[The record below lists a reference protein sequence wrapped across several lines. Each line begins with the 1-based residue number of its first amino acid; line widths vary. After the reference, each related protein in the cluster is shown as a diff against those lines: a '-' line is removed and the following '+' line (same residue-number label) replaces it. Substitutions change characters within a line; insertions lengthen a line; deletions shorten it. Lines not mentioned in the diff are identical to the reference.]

1 MKRLFAVLLCLCLL
15 LGLFAGCTENPPAP
29 SETAPSETP
38 PVTAPPETQP
48 KEEPAALY
56 RAAAD
61 RLAGAQSFTTELSI
75 TTERTIGEDTLTE
88 TTKRS
93 AKYQN
98 YGAKDMI
105 ANVSD
110 EIIFG
115 TGLTRAAY
123 DLIWSDGTVYAR
135 LKASKFV
142 SRTTA
147 EDFLAEQLPPVLL
160 DAANYGSVTSEQTA
174 EGTVFTFAEPTA
186 AEGWAVPEDGS
197 LVSASGSV
205 TVNAAGEL
213 VKQSYEV
220 TFLYGVTEIR
230 QTYDM
235 TVELPQA
242 LDLSDSVPENAK
254 GYESLDSITAAI
266 MLMRAYI
273 ALQDADTFSIQ
284 TYNQVMSQAALVI
297 RVANEDLHAIGG
309 DSDLIMRE
317 KDRVNI
323 VDYGSDET
331 YSDTLEELYLDGE
344 LTTTH
349 NDEDSETQT
358 VRGRDVE
365 DYCRQSKM
373 QYVPSFDQLVDAKIT
388 DVGSYY
394 LIEFSASDE
403 FGNKL
408 NSLVCLDLFADS
420 AALNDIASSYTNKTV
435 EGFMGVEKYTW
446 LPTSLNVNF
455 EGIHTIKD
463 DPCLLQMKLNQS
475 ISLYD
480 PDTYN
485 EIKDEPLPDE
495 EPEQKPTPVFY
506 EVRDNAT
513 GSKMYLF
520 GTIHVGDDRTG
531 FLPQV
536 IQTAFDEADAL
547 AVEFDSERFLALAEE
562 DEELQQQ
569 IARSY
574 YYTDGTELSNH
585 LDSDLYKAALAC
597 MKVAGQYNATADRL
611 KAFVWSSIIE
621 NFYLSQGRRLTSAK
635 GVDNRLL
642 RLAREQ
648 EKEILDVES
657 GLSQLE
663 MLSGYSDDVQQML
676 LASTISASRNEN
688 LQHTYEL
695 YDRWCEG
702 DEAKLIEIL
711 KQMSEDERAEIDEDE
726 LAIYDEYHRKMEQ
739 DRNAAMVEV
748 AKEYLAGE
756 KTVFYAVGLAHLLG
770 EGGLVQSLR
779 DAGCTVTL
787 IDTKQ

>member
-29 SETAPSETP
+29 SETAPNETP

-56 RAAAD
+56 QAAAD

-273 ALQDADTFSIQ
+273 ALQDAS
-284 TYNQVMSQAALVI
+284 TYSLETYTQEVSQAAAVLKI
-297 RVANEDLHAIGG
+297 TNSALHVTGS
-309 DSDLIMRE
+309 DSDLMMHKIFRF
-317 KDRVNI
+317 NL
-323 VDYGSDET
+323 VDYSEKET
-331 YSDTLEELYLDGE
+331 YSDTLEITYLDGKK
-344 LTTTH
+344 TTTF
-349 NDEDSETQT
+349 NDETREPET
-358 VRGRDVE
+358 VHSSYVE
-365 DYCRQSKM
+365 DDTKYSKM
-373 QYVPSFDQLVDAKIT
+373 MYMPSFDKLVDAKIT
-388 DVGSYY
+388 DVGNYY
-394 LIEFSASDE
+394 LIEFTTSDE
-403 FGNKL
+403 FGKTL
-408 NSLVCLDLFADS
+408 EYYACDDLFGDPC
-420 AALNDIASSYTNKTV
+420 ALDDISTNYTGKTT
-435 EGFMGVEKYTW
+435 EGFLGVEKYTW
-446 LPTSLNVNF
+446 LPTALNLTF
-455 EGIHTIKD
+455 EGIHTID
-463 DPCLLQMKLNQS
+463 DTPCLLQMQLNRS

-635 GVDNRLL
+635 GVDSRLL

-711 KQMSEDERAEIDEDE
+711 KQMSEDERAEIDEDD

-779 DAGCTVTL
+779 DAGYTVTL
-787 IDTKQ
+787 VDTKQ